1 MSGQGFVIAI
11 KIAKVILPI
20 IKETL
25 EAVEEARDPQSA
37 GGEKITKKDAIEIAE
52 EISLAAVPELHDAI
66 LKLIK
71 KEI

>member
-1 MSGQGFVIAI
+1 MSGKGFVIAI

-25 EAVEEARDPQSA
+25 EAVEEARDPQSH
-37 GGEKITKKDAIEIAE
+37 GGEKITKKEAIEIAE